1 MKLPSHT
8 PAAGDPDQ
16 SLVDRLLP
24 RQLIVTF
31 HGLGEPER
39 KVDEDE
45 APYWLAPDVLART
58 IELAARRSFEITF
71 DDGNLSDHAIALP
84 MLADAGLPA
93 TFFVLAGRL
102 GQPGSLGGAEIR
114 QMATAGM
121 TIGSHGHDHVPW
133 TRADDSQMRRELQDA
148 RAKIEDSLGVPVDTI
163 SAPFGDCDARVL
175 RLIAEAG
182 YRHLFTSSNTLC
194 ARSAWLQ
201 PRHTIQQGTDVERD
215 IPRWLSWQTRITSG
229 LRNELRGR
237 RLGLSTSMAVP
248 GR

>member
-1 MKLPSHT
+1 MKLSSHAHAVGN
-8 PAAGDPDQ
+8 PGR
-16 SLVDRLLP
+16 SLIDRLLP
-24 RQLIVTF
+24 RGLTVTF
-31 HGLGEPER
+31 HGLGEPGR
-39 KVDEDE
+39 AVDADE
-45 APYWLAPDVLART
+45 AQYWLAPDVLAQT
-58 IELAARRSFEITF
+58 IRLAGRYAFEITF
-71 DDGNLSDHAIALP
+71 DDGNLSDHRIALP
-84 MLADAGLPA
+84 MLADAGLSA
-93 TFFVLAGRL
+93 AFFVLAGRL

-114 QMATAGM
+114 EMAGAGM
-121 TIGSHGHDHVPW
+121 TIGSHGYDHVPW

-148 RAKIEDSLGVPVDTI
+148 RSKIEDCLGMAVDTI

-194 ARSAWLQ
+194 ARLAWLQ

-215 IPRWLSWQTRITSG
+215 IPRWLSWRTRITSG

-237 RLGLSTSMAVP
+237 RLGLSTSTAVP